1 VVIRPEV
8 LTVEKKSYH
17 GKNVLRGVVEKT
29 TFEGTFIRY
38 VIRLESEDIVVVIKP
53 SLTEKW
59 FGVGAKIILSFEPEK
74 AHVFPYPEAGLM
86 EEISV

>member
-1 VVIRPEV
+1 M
-8 LTVEKKSYH
+8 
-17 GKNVLRGVVEKT
+17 LRGVVEKT

-38 VIRLESEDIVVVIKP
+38 VIRLESEDVMVVIKP

-59 FGVGAKIILSFEPEK
+59 FGVGANIVLSFEPEK